1 MKTNFHA
8 HGQHV
13 ILDIYHVSAEAL
25 SDPSAIENIMLAVA
39 RSLNATILQS
49 HLHHFGDESGVT
61 GVLLLAESHM
71 SIHTWP
77 EAGFAAIDIFM
88 CGKVNMEGAIQA
100 FLTAFS
106 TTEYNVQVIQR
117 GKSE

>member
-1 MKTNFHA
+1 MNMQFHA

-13 ILDIYHVSAEAL
+13 ILDLYGIKHAQL
-25 SDPSAIENIMLAVA
+25 TDPKLIESMMLNVA
-39 RSLNATILQS
+39 DELNATVLQS
-49 HLHHFGDESGVT
+49 HLHHFGKDLGVT

-88 CGKVNMEGAIQA
+88 CGDKDMNQAIQLFIQA
-100 FLTAFS
+100 FAPTQHD
-106 TTEYNVQVIQR
+106 VKIIQR
-117 GKSE
+117 GKP

>member
-1 MKTNFHA
+1 MTTQFHA

-13 ILDIYHVSAEAL
+13 ILDLHNVHHDRLSQPEHIETMMLTVAQAL
-25 SDPSAIENIMLAVA
+25 K
-39 RSLNATILQS
+39 ATVLQS
-49 HLHHFGDESGVT
+49 HIHHFGEHLGVT

-88 CGKVNMEGAIQA
+88 CGDKDMNQAIQLFIRA
-100 FLTAFS
+100 FAPTQHD
-106 TTEYNVQVIQR
+106 VKIIQR
-117 GKSE
+117 GKP

>member
-1 MKTNFHA
+1 MQFHA

-13 ILDIYHVSAEAL
+13 ILDLYGIKHAQLTDPKLIESMMLNVADELSAT
-25 SDPSAIENIMLAVA
+25 V
-39 RSLNATILQS
+39 LQS
-49 HLHHFGDESGVT
+49 HLHHFGENLGVT

-88 CGKVNMEGAIQA
+88 CGDKDMNQAIQLFIQA
-100 FLTAFS
+100 FAPTQHD
-106 TTEYNVQVIQR
+106 VKIIQR
-117 GKSE
+117 GKP

>member
-1 MKTNFHA
+1 MNTQFHA

-13 ILDIYHVSAEAL
+13 ILDLYGVTHAQLTHPEL
-25 SDPSAIENIMLAVA
+25 IESIMLSVA
-39 RSLNATILQS
+39 DELHATVLQS
-49 HLHHFGDESGVT
+49 HLHHFGENLGVT

-88 CGKVNMEGAIQA
+88 CGDKDMNQAIQLFIQA
-100 FLTAFS
+100 FAPTQHD
-106 TTEYNVQVIQR
+106 VKIIQR
-117 GKSE
+117 GKP

>member
-1 MKTNFHA
+1 MNTQFHA

-13 ILDIYHVSAEAL
+13 ILDLHNVDHNHL
-25 SDPSAIENIMLAVA
+25 SQPNHIETIMLAVA
-39 RSLNATILQS
+39 QALKATVLQS
-49 HLHHFGDESGVT
+49 HMHHFGEDLGVT

-88 CGKVNMEGAIQA
+88 CGDKDMNQAIQLFIQA
-100 FLTAFS
+100 FAPTQHD
-106 TTEYNVQVIQR
+106 VKIIQR
-117 GKSE
+117 GKP

>member
-1 MKTNFHA
+1 MNIQFHA

-13 ILDIYHVSAEAL
+13 ILDLYGINRTQLTNPEL
-25 SDPSAIENIMLAVA
+25 IESVMLNVA
-39 RSLNATILQS
+39 KELKATVLQS
-49 HLHHFGDESGVT
+49 HLHHFGEDLGVT

-88 CGKVNMEGAIQA
+88 CGDKDMNQAIQLFIQA
-100 FLTAFS
+100 FAP
-106 TTEYNVQVIQR
+106 TEYDVKIIQR
-117 GKSE
+117 GKP

>member
-1 MKTNFHA
+1 MTTQFHA

-13 ILDIYHVSAEAL
+13 ILDLYGVHPTHL
-25 SDPSAIENIMLAVA
+25 TDPEFIEKIMLKVA
-39 RSLNATILQS
+39 KQLNATVLQS
-49 HLHHFGDESGVT
+49 HLHHFGQDLGVT

-88 CGKVNMEGAIQA
+88 CGDKDMNQAIQSFIQMFA
-100 FLTAFS
+100 PTQHD
-106 TTEYNVQVIQR
+106 VKIIQR
-117 GKSE
+117 GKP

>member
-1 MKTNFHA
+1 MNTQFHA

-13 ILDIYHVSAEAL
+13 ILDLYGINHAQL
-25 SDPSAIENIMLAVA
+25 TDPELIESMMLNVA
-39 RSLNATILQS
+39 DELNATVLQS
-49 HLHHFGDESGVT
+49 HLHHFGEDLGVT

-88 CGKVNMEGAIQA
+88 CGDKNMDQAIQLFIQA
-100 FLTAFS
+100 FAPTQHD
-106 TTEYNVQVIQR
+106 VKIIQR
-117 GKSE
+117 GKP

>member
-1 MKTNFHA
+1 MSTQFHA

-13 ILDIYHVSAEAL
+13 ILDLYGTNHAKLTNPAL
-25 SDPSAIENIMLAVA
+25 IESIMQNVA
-39 RSLNATILQS
+39 TELKATVLQS
-49 HLHHFGDESGVT
+49 HLHHFGEDLGVT

-88 CGKVNMEGAIQA
+88 CGDKDMNQAIHLFIQA
-100 FLTAFS
+100 FAPTQHD
-106 TTEYNVQVIQR
+106 VKIIQR
-117 GKSE
+117 GKP